1 MSFRLIKKSTKSKA
15 RLGILTTSNGR
26 VETPF
31 FLPIAT
37 AGSVKSLSSEDIN
50 SLGAQI
56 ILSNTYHLFLQPG
69 IDVIKKARGL
79 HKFMNWK
86 KPILTDSGGFQVF
99 SLARIRE
106 ITNKGVV
113 FNSHIN
119 GKKHLLTPE
128 LSIKIQLALG
138 SDIIMSFDD
147 CPPHP
152 SNKEYVKE
160 ACDRTANWAKKGKA
174 VWKKSKSK
182 SLLFG
187 IVQGGIYKDLRIA
200 HLKELVDVGF
210 DGYAL
215 GGLAVGEP
223 VEKMYKVLGWCE
235 PYLPENKPRYLMGT
249 GYPEQL
255 VEAVKRGIDMFDCVI
270 PTREARH
277 GRLYIWNKNAKKT
290 TTLSTVEGRNS
301 NWYKVINI
309 TNAKYKNDFSS
320 INDSNLKQY
329 SKAYLRH
336 LFVAKEPLALRLATI
351 NNLHFY
357 LELMSEIRYAIRT
370 GKI

>member
-1 MSFRLIKKSTKSKA
+1 
-15 RLGILTTSNGR
+15 
-26 VETPF
+26 
-31 FLPIAT
+31 
-37 AGSVKSLSSEDIN
+37 
-50 SLGAQI
+50 
-56 ILSNTYHLFLQPG
+56 
-69 IDVIKKARGL
+69 
-79 HKFMNWK
+79 
-86 KPILTDSGGFQVF
+86 
-99 SLARIRE
+99 
-106 ITNKGVV
+106 
-113 FNSHIN
+113 
-119 GKKHLLTPE
+119 
-128 LSIKIQLALG
+128 
-138 SDIIMSFDD
+138 
-147 CPPHP
+147 
-152 SNKEYVKE
+152 
-160 ACDRTANWAKKGKA
+160 
-174 VWKKSKSK
+174 
-182 SLLFG
+182 
-187 IVQGGIYKDLRIA
+187 
-200 HLKELVDVGF
+200 
-210 DGYAL
+210 
-215 GGLAVGEP
+215 
-223 VEKMYKVLGWCE
+223 MYKVLGWCE